1 MRGAARAGDDD
12 LHARAARPLGEG
24 NQPVG
29 GAMGGNDP
37 RVIADAEF
45 TKRLRRAPH
54 RRPVGLA
61 AHHDGD
67 GSQGRAHAASLVGM
81 GLGIIRLRYG
91 KGARRA
97 RRGPG
102 LVKPR
107 EERHL
112 GVGTETRGGEM
123 TIHIQARALT
133 DYCAE
138 VFERVG
144 CRPEEARQ
152 ISASLVDANLTG
164 HDSHG
169 VIRVPRYVQAV
180 RNGEVIP
187 NQTVERLVD
196 TPVIAVIDGRFGF
209 GQTVAPQAVDAGIE
223 KAKAM
228 GLCAISLRNAGHVG
242 RVGEW
247 AERAAAA
254 GVISI
259 HFVNAAGSVLVAPF
273 GGLERR
279 LSTAPFCVGI
289 PRDGAP
295 PVVLDFATSL
305 VAEGKVFAASR
316 GGKPLPPNVL
326 IGPDGNVS
334 GDPAVLYGPL
344 TPDNPRDPAG
354 GTGAI
359 RAFGEHKGA
368 GLALIC
374 ELLGGSLTGNGATEL
389 NRKFAN
395 GMFSLYV
402 DPAQVD
408 PAHVLGADMT
418 RYLDWYAHVE
428 ADRGRGSLD
437 ARRART
443 PGARVA
449 NDKRR
454 AAARRDLGGD
464 PGDGEGGRRNKR
476 PLARRQASCGGRV
489 APLGSLGPQ
498 RRESGDPA

>member
-1 MRGAARAGDDD
+1 
-12 LHARAARPLGEG
+12 
-24 NQPVG
+24 
-29 GAMGGNDP
+29 
-37 RVIADAEF
+37 
-45 TKRLRRAPH
+45 
-54 RRPVGLA
+54 
-61 AHHDGD
+61 
-67 GSQGRAHAASLVGM
+67 
-81 GLGIIRLRYG
+81 
-91 KGARRA
+91 
-97 RRGPG
+97 
-102 LVKPR
+102 
-107 EERHL
+107 
-112 GVGTETRGGEM
+112 M
-123 TIHIQARALT
+123 TIHIQAGALT

-144 CRPEEARQ
+144 CRPEEARG
-152 ISASLVDANLTG
+152 IAASLVDANLTG

-180 RNGEVIP
+180 RNGEVMP
-187 NQTVERLVD
+187 NQTIERLVD
-196 TPVIAVIDGRFGF
+196 TPVIAVIDARFGF
-209 GQTVAPQAVDAGIE
+209 GQTVAPLAVDVGIE

-228 GLCAISLRNAGHVG
+228 GLSAISLRNAGHVG

-254 GVISI
+254 GVISV

-289 PRDGAP
+289 PREGAP

-316 GGKPLPPNVL
+316 GGKPLPANVL
-326 IGPDGNVS
+326 IGPDGKIS

-359 RAFGEHKGA
+359 RAFGDHKGA

-374 ELLGGSLTGNGATEL
+374 ELLGGSLTGNGATEPQ
-389 NRKFAN
+389 RRFAN

-408 PAHVLGADMT
+408 PAHVLNADMT
-418 RYLDWYAHVE
+418 RYLAWYANARAIPGEEVLTPGE
-428 ADRGRGSLD
+428 PE
-437 ARRART
+437 RRARASRT
-443 PGARVA
+443 TSGVPLPDETWAAIQATAKSVGATRG
-449 NDKRR
+449 
-454 AAARRDLGGD
+454 L
-464 PGDGEGGRRNKR
+464 
-476 PLARRQASCGGRV
+476 
-489 APLGSLGPQ
+489 
-498 RRESGDPA
+498 